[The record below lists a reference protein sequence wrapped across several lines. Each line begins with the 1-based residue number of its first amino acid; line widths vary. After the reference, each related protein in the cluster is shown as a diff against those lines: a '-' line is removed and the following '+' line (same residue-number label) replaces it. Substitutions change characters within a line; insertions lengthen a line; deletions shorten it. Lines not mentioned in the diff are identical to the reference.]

1 MSTPST
7 RRRREISIKEL
18 HRLARRGSGEGS
30 IYQRA
35 NGRWIAYTRL
45 SDGRKKFFSGATRRD
60 VQRQLAQALHAQQ
73 EGTLVTVRDA
83 SVAQYLERWL
93 AAIEPSVRVRTHES
107 YALNVRRLIPHLG
120 RGRLSA
126 LEPAAIQACYA
137 KLLHRGLSARS
148 VEQAHTVLHNALRQA
163 VRWNLLARNPAEA
176 VTAPRP
182 RRRELLVLSE
192 EQVRRLLQVTRN
204 DRLHPL
210 WALLVTTGLRAG
222 EALGLKWTDL
232 DLEAGSAVI
241 QRALQRQSGRGLVFV
256 EPKTARSRRTVPL
269 PDGTAALLREARTR
283 QAAERLQAGPLWQD
297 SGLVFCQPNGR
308 PLDPSWLGGQL
319 HRATASQGLPPVRV
333 HDLRHTAA
341 THLLTRGVH
350 PKIVQDLLGHSTIT
364 LTLDTYSHVLPSLT
378 RQAAAH
384 MNALFPEALL
394 ESSGT

>member
-1 MSTPST
+1 M
-7 RRRREISIKEL
+7 
-18 HRLARRGSGEGS
+18 ARRGSGEGS

-176 VTAPRP
+176 VTAPGPGAGSCWCSP
-182 RRRELLVLSE
+182 RSRSGGCSRSHGMIGCIHCGRSWSPPDFERA
-192 EQVRRLLQVTRN
+192 RRL
-204 DRLHPL
+204 
-210 WALLVTTGLRAG
+210 A
-222 EALGLKWTDL
+222 
-232 DLEAGSAVI
+232 S
-241 QRALQRQSGRGLVFV
+241 SGRIW
-256 EPKTARSRRTVPL
+256 T
-269 PDGTAALLREARTR
+269 
-283 QAAERLQAGPLWQD
+283 
-297 SGLVFCQPNGR
+297 
-308 PLDPSWLGGQL
+308 
-319 HRATASQGLPPVRV
+319 
-333 HDLRHTAA
+333 
-341 THLLTRGVH
+341 
-350 PKIVQDLLGHSTIT
+350 
-364 LTLDTYSHVLPSLT
+364 
-378 RQAAAH
+378 
-384 MNALFPEALL
+384 
-394 ESSGT
+394 

>member
-1 MSTPST
+1 M
-7 RRRREISIKEL
+7 
-18 HRLARRGSGEGS
+18 ARRGSGEGS

-35 NGRWIAYTRL
+35 DGRWVAYIRL
-45 SDGRKKFFSGATRRD
+45 SDGRKKFFTATTRRD
-60 VQRQLAQALHAQQ
+60 VQRRLGQALISQR
-73 EGTLVTVRDA
+73 EGTLVSVREA

-93 AAIEPSVRVRTHES
+93 AAIEPSVRVRTHEV

-126 LEPAAIQACYA
+126 LEPAVIQACYA
-137 KLLHRGLSARS
+137 TLLRRGLSARS

-182 RRRELLVLSE
+182 RRRELQVLSE
-192 EQVRRLLQVTRN
+192 EQVRRLLQVTRD

-210 WALLVTTGLRAG
+210 WALLVTTGLRVG
-222 EALGLKWTDL
+222 EALGLKWMDL
-232 DLEAGSAVI
+232 DLEEGSAVI
-241 QRALQRQSGRGLVFV
+241 QRALQRQRGRGLVFV
-256 EPKTARSRRTVPL
+256 EPKTARSRRMVPL
-269 PDGTAALLREARTR
+269 PDGTAALLRAARIR

-297 SGLVFCQPNGR
+297 SDLVFCHLNGR
-308 PLDPSWLGGQL
+308 PLDTSWLSGQL
-319 HRATASQGLPPVRV
+319 HRVATGHGLPPIRV

-364 LTLDTYSHVLPSLT
+364 LTLDTYSHVIPSLT
-378 RQAAAH
+378 RQAAIH
-384 MNALFPEALL
+384 MNTLFPEELAAR
-394 ESSGT
+394 